1 LTLEEIRLAVEV
13 KVTAVEVKVKVK
25 MRPKWIIMAPVELL
39 LPDLVELCDES
50 GFVVIKFF
58 VLVSSYKVKLF

>member
-13 KVTAVEVKVKVK
+13 KVTAVEVKVK